1 MEKWRRRRIVYEEE
15 EENER
20 IVSSRPS
27 FLPSNEVGGSALGNS
42 RYEIDERGREAGR
55 SPPSESLS
63 IRDAHKA
70 TTALIHAPSASTG
83 SPLSMGPKRNRRPSV
98 CYVRSYRRINET

>member
-1 MEKWRRRRIVYEEE
+1 MEKWRRRRIVYEE

-70 TTALIHAPSASTG
+70 TAALIHAPPSAD
-83 SPLSMGPKRNRRPSV
+83 SPLSMGPKRDRLRPLSV
-98 CYVRSYRRINET
+98 PIGG